1 MLPLQLPFSAATC
14 SRPLFLQKGELRVD
28 DENQPPSNARKRPIT
43 RVPQTKYVRKTRRD
57 RLLANG
63 LRPPKVRGDEK
74 KKRKRGRPKKPG
86 APRKYREDPNR
97 LSPSHRKGARF
108 HTVSVPE
115 EAYAMLKEMS
125 LFYKKSLARVVEDLI
140 KPAFDKAYQESLTL
154 ARIAANKEKA
164 RATEETSDDSD
175 PPRRTHF

>member
-1 MLPLQLPFSAATC
+1 VEEDT
-14 SRPLFLQKGELRVD
+14 K
-28 DENQPPSNARKRPIT
+28 PSNARKRPIT
-43 RVPQTKYVRKTRRD
+43 RLPKEKYVRSKPRD

-63 LRPPKVRGDEK
+63 LRPPKKRGDPNK
-74 KKRKRGRPKKPG
+74 KKKRGRPKKSGP
-86 APRKYREDPNR
+86 PRTYRENPDR
-97 LSPSHRKGARF
+97 LSPAYRKGPRWHSVA
-108 HTVSVPE
+108 VPE

-125 LFYKKSLARVVEDLI
+125 QFYKKPIGRVVEDLA

-164 RATEETSDDSD
+164 RATQETPDDGE

>member
-1 MLPLQLPFSAATC
+1 M
-14 SRPLFLQKGELRVD
+14 
-28 DENQPPSNARKRPIT
+28 DEEDKKPPSNARKRPIT
-43 RVPQTKYVRKTRRD
+43 RLPQTKYVRKTRRD

-63 LRPPKVRGDEK
+63 LREPKVRGEK
-74 KKRKRGRPKKPG
+74 KKKKRGRPKKDGP
-86 APRKYREDPNR
+86 PRQYRENPNR
-97 LSPSHRKGARF
+97 LSPSYRKGARF

-125 LFYKKSLARVVEDLI
+125 LFYKKSLARVVEDLV

-164 RATEETSDDSD
+164 RATEETPDDGN